1 MFNIQGPRGL
11 DGPSGEPGTQGIK
24 VSAYIAQYCTKR
36 LNRSWLAIPP
46 QTNQDK
52 QTTTKTLNT
61 TVLEAITNFHLV

>member
-1 MFNIQGPRGL
+1 MFNIQGPRGP
-11 DGPSGEPGTQGIK
+11 DGPPGEPGTQGIK

-46 QTNQDK
+46 PPHPK
-52 QTTTKTLNT
+52 QTTKTLNT